1 MAWWLWGLL
10 GLLAL
15 AGESVSM
22 ALFLLNVGIA
32 AFVAALL
39 SYLGLQPAIQVGVF
53 AVLSALL
60 VTLARPRM
68 LRVLLGRKSPALPIA
83 GTLVDRIATVTDT
96 VTAEGGMIRVGK
108 GEFWTARPS
117 GAVEAIEPWQRV
129 RIARVEGLTAYVEP
143 MRAPE
148 PAARAVPARGAGEPA
163 SIGIEDAHSD
173 EALSFGDLLRRHRL
187 AAGLTQEALAE
198 RARLSVRAISDL
210 ERGLHRNPQRDTV
223 HLLAEALQLSPR
235 DRAAFEAAARRL
247 ATETPHPTR

>member
-1 MAWWLWGLL
+1 MVWWLWGLL

-39 SYLGLQPAIQVGVF
+39 SYLGLQPAIQVGAFV
-53 AVLSALL
+53 VLSALL
-60 VTLARPRM
+60 VTLVRPRM
-68 LRVLLGRKSPALPIA
+68 LHVLLGRRPPALPTA
-83 GTLVDRIATVTDT
+83 GSLVDRIATVTDA

-108 GEFWTARPS
+108 AEFWTARPS
-117 GAVEAIEPWQRV
+117 GLVEAIEPGQRV
-129 RIARVEGLTAYVEP
+129 RIARVDGLTAYVEP
-143 MRAPE
+143 VAAPE
-148 PAARAVPARGAGEPA
+148 SAARPEPSGDSNGAVSMGEN
-163 SIGIEDAHSD
+163 DAHRG
-173 EALSFGDLLRRHRL
+173 EGPTFGELLRRHRL

-210 ERGLHRNPQRDTV
+210 ERGLHRNPQRDTA
-223 HLLAEALQLSPR
+223 HLLADALQLSPQ

-247 ATETPHPTR
+247 ATETPRPSR

>member
-1 MAWWLWGLL
+1 LWGLL

-22 ALFLLNVGIA
+22 ALFLLNVSIA

-39 SYLGLQPAIQVGVF
+39 SYLGLQPAVQVGVF
-53 AVLSALL
+53 VVLSALL
-60 VTLARPRM
+60 VTLVRPRM
-68 LRVLLGRKSPALPIA
+68 LQLLLGRRPPALPAA

-108 GEFWTARPS
+108 AEFWTARPS
-117 GAVEAIEPWQRV
+117 GSLEAIEPGQRV
-129 RIARVEGLTAYVEP
+129 RIARVDGLTAYVEP
-143 MRAPE
+143 
-148 PAARAVPARGAGEPA
+148 VPAPQLAAGTAQSGGASETASMGEE
-163 SIGIEDAHSD
+163 GAHDGEVS
-173 EALSFGDLLRRHRL
+173 SFGDLLRRHRL

-210 ERGLHRNPQRDTV
+210 ERGLHRNPQRDTA
-223 HLLAEALQLSPR
+223 HLLAEALQLSPQ

-247 ATETPHPTR
+247 ATESPRPSR